1 MYMAVA
7 KYTAYLSASSSTWT
21 TEIVIDG
28 NILWFFSSCTLPP
41 LHLGKDQEN
50 VRDEICQNSSV
61 PQGVMGPG
69 YTQKLHHVQESYQL
83 REKWRSEHDLGLEH
97 LPLKYHEFL
106 ICHA

>member
-1 MYMAVA
+1 
-7 KYTAYLSASSSTWT
+7 
-21 TEIVIDG
+21 
-28 NILWFFSSCTLPP
+28 
-41 LHLGKDQEN
+41 
-50 VRDEICQNSSV
+50 
-61 PQGVMGPG
+61 MGPG

>member
-1 MYMAVA
+1 MV
-7 KYTAYLSASSSTWT
+7 LLQLHPSTT
-21 TEIVIDG
+21 TLGSKIKRR
-28 NILWFFSSCTLPP
+28 W
-41 LHLGKDQEN
+41 LHSQN
-50 VRDEICQNSSV
+50 VGDKICQNSSV

>member
-1 MYMAVA
+1 MEIFYGSSPVA
-7 KYTAYLSASSSTWT
+7 PFYHYTW
-21 TEIVIDG
+21 V
-28 NILWFFSSCTLPP
+28 
-41 LHLGKDQEN
+41 KDQQN
-50 VRDEICQNSSV
+50 VRDKICQNSSV

-69 YTQKLHHVQESYQL
+69 YTQKLHHVQEPYQL